1 MLKKIK
7 QLDFLPLNERITGVY
22 RLEFKDKNTGR
33 TFKTIHGQNILTY
46 VAADILTKLLS
57 GDNKYKIAYIY
68 GEHAPLGT
76 YAEGVD
82 PGLPVAR
89 TDSVDNPMNVSPR
102 TTQNAEANIIFPAFN
117 NEQNYNNNI
126 VTFHASFNDATLDN
140 RTFVG
145 IGLVAK
151 VNNIALLFSHDYFP
165 AHTKLPNHEI
175 VIFYGIRIK

>member
-1 MLKKIK
+1 MFKKIK
-7 QLDFLPLNERITGVY
+7 HMASFLLNKGAIGYY
-22 RLEFKDKNTGR
+22 RLEFRDKVTSK
-33 TFKTIHGQNILTY
+33 TFKIIHGKNILTY
-46 VAADILTKLLS
+46 VAADIITKLLA

-76 YAEGVD
+76 YAEGIH

-89 TDSVDNPMNVSPR
+89 TDTVAAPMNVSPR
-102 TTQNAEANIIFPAFN
+102 TTQDAEVNIIFPAFN

-126 VTFHASFNDATLDN
+126 VTFHASFNDAALDN

-145 IGLVAK
+145 IGLVAR
-151 VNNIALLFSHDYFP
+151 VNNVPLLFSHDYFP

-175 VIFYGIRIK
+175 VIFYGIRVR